1 MCGFDMPMI
10 RIAYVSVADAVL
22 DDAMVDEIVRQARDN
37 NANLAVTGCLVFN
50 GVNFAQVLEGEQ
62 DIVEMLLESIIN
74 DDRHRGVIMVART
87 VISERNWPDW
97 GMVRLNNQDF
107 DTLFEIMRVQ

>member
-1 MCGFDMPMI
+1 MPLI
-10 RIAYVSVADAVL
+10 RIAYVSVTDAVI
-22 DDAMVDEIVRQARDN
+22 DDQMVDEIVRQASEN
-37 NANLAVTGCLVFN
+37 NASLAVTGCLVFN
-50 GVNFAQVLEGEQ
+50 GVNFGQVLEGEQ
-62 DIVEMLLESIIN
+62 EIVEMLLESIIA
-74 DDRHRGVIMVART
+74 DGRHRGVIMVART